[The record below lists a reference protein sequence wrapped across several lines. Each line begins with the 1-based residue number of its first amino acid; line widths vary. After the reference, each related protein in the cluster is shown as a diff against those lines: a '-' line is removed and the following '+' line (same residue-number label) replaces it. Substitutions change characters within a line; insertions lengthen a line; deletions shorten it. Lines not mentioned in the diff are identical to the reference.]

1 MTNAERDLRLQLDQA
16 FGDVLQS
23 LRICPAIETL
33 GRSDADEARRQ
44 ISIGTS
50 AWRRASA
57 LADALEGMLDLSRE
71 GLLIVG
77 SVRVTLEVVEICLAS
92 IAVELDSRAA

>member
-1 MTNAERDLRLQLDQA
+1 MTNAERELRLQLDQA
-16 FGDVLQS
+16 FGDVLNS
-23 LRICPAIETL
+23 LRAVPAIEAL
-33 GRSDADEARRQ
+33 AKSDADEAHRQ

-57 LADALEGMLDLSRE
+57 YTDALETMLDLSRE

-92 IAVELDSRAA
+92 ITVELDSRAA